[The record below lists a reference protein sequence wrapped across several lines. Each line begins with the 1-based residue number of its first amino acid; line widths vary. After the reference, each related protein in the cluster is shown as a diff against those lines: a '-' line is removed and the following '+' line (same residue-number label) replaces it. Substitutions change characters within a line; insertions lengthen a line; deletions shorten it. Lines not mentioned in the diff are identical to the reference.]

1 MSVSASFVSILNVV
15 KILLPI
21 LYIIVISINLKIQ
34 KKVFDIVEIV
44 LSLLIAISHFIGA
57 IIGQIWPLLS
67 LIFGV
72 IWIVLTIVAVK
83 RLRYF
88 S

>member
-21 LYIIVISINLKIQ
+21 LYIIVIFINLKIQ
-34 KKVFDIVEIV
+34 KKVFDIVAIV
-44 LSLLIAISHFIGA
+44 LSILIAISHFIWA